1 MKIKKG
7 FYTFIFEFFLL
18 GKLIMVS
25 FKKTNRFTVYYL
37 FITITDLFISF
48 QFLLYI
54 LVTKIKG
61 YKKIYTIN
69 IIMLDLLMLEI
80 DYD

>member
-1 MKIKKG
+1 MKIEKG
-7 FYTFIFEFFLL
+7 FYTFIFEFLCL

-61 YKKIYTIN
+61 YKKIYSIN
-69 IIMLDLLMLEI
+69 IIMLDLLMLEL

>member
-1 MKIKKG
+1 MKIEKG
-7 FYTFIFEFFLL
+7 FYTFIFEFLLL

-37 FITITDLFISF
+37 FITITDLFICF

-61 YKKIYTIN
+61 YKKIYSIN
-69 IIMLDLLMLEI
+69 IIMLDLLMLEL

>member
-1 MKIKKG
+1 MKIEKG
-7 FYTFIFEFFLL
+7 FYTFIFEFLLL

-61 YKKIYTIN
+61 YKKIYSIN
-69 IIMLDLLMLEI
+69 IIMLDLLMLEL